1 LRDVARSID
10 RWMFGWGSPTSLG
23 LLRIAVGFLAI
34 FNQSFLAWQYQDWF
48 SDKGFTPRW
57 VSTLWLGDMP
67 KFALDSSGRN
77 YLPIPRINLLGTVSD
92 DRVMLAVL
100 VVSVFLSVLLMIG
113 LWTKPVAI
121 VLSLMV
127 LSLQHQSPAI
137 LHGGDT
143 VIRLLIMYLALSPCG
158 LACSVDRLI
167 GLWRGKIP
175 PGPVIAPLWTQRV
188 IQVNLAIL
196 YLMAVW
202 TKWVGVTWQNG
213 SATWYPNRLAE
224 FQRFWIPDFVR
235 EYPLVPITTYGTL
248 IVEFSMVSLV
258 FYRPYRKWV
267 LAMAMGMHLF
277 IEYSMNIPL
286 FSWLMIIQYIC
297 FYDGEEVT
305 GWANRLGERLAKWRT
320 CLNVPEKSPGQMAAI
335 EATDPLN
342 LVDLKSGSRDVSGN
356 LAAAIIRSPGAWWLC
371 WIPGAARR
379 IVK

>member
-1 LRDVARSID
+1 MISTYKSVD

-34 FNQSFLAWQYQDWF
+34 FNQSFLAWQYQDWY
-48 SDKGFTPRW
+48 SDSGFTPRW
-57 VSTLWLGDMP
+57 VSTRWLGELP
-67 KFALDSSGRN
+67 KFAMDNSGRHD
-77 YLPIPRINLLGTVSD
+77 LAIPRVNLLATISD
-92 DRVMLAVL
+92 SRIMLGVL
-100 VVSVFLSVLLMIG
+100 ILSVVLSVLLMIG
-113 LWTKPVAI
+113 FWTKPVAI
-121 VLSLMV
+121 SLSL
-127 LSLQHQSPAI
+127 LIISIQHQSPAI

-167 GLWRGKIP
+167 GLWQGKIR

-213 SATWYPNRLAE
+213 YATWYPNRLAE
-224 FQRFWIPDFVR
+224 FERFWIPDFMR
-235 EYPLVPITTYGTL
+235 QYPIVPITTYGTL
-248 IVEFSMVSLV
+248 LVEFAMVSLV

-267 LAMAMGMHLF
+267 LALGMGMHLF

-297 FYDGEEVT
+297 FYGGEEVT
-305 GWANRLGERLAKWRT
+305 GWADRMGDRLRKFQIGFSMKNKT
-320 CLNVPEKSPGQMAAI
+320 PGQVAAI
-335 EATDPLN
+335 EATDPFH
-342 LVDLKSGSRDVSGN
+342 LVNMDPQVTSSASVT
-356 LAAAIIRSPGAWWLC
+356 AAVVRSPGAWWIC
-371 WIPGAARR
+371 WIPGVARR
-379 IVK
+379 ILK

>member
-1 LRDVARSID
+1 MNTTYKAID

-34 FNQSFLAWQYQDWF
+34 FNQSFLAWQYRDWY
-48 SDKGFTPRW
+48 SETGFTPRW
-57 VSTLWLGDMP
+57 ISTLWLGDLP
-67 KFALDSSGRN
+67 KFALDSSGKN
-77 YLPIPRINLLGTVSD
+77 YLPIPRINLLATVSD
-92 DRVMLAVL
+92 SRVMLAVL
-100 VVSVFLSVLLMIG
+100 VISVLLSFLLMIG

-121 VLSLMV
+121 ALALII

-143 VIRLLIMYLALSPCG
+143 VIRLLVMYLALSPAG
-158 LACSVDRLI
+158 LVCSADRLI

-175 PGPVIAPLWTQRV
+175 PGPVVAPLWTQRV
-188 IQVNLAIL
+188 IQLNLAIL

-202 TKWVGVTWQNG
+202 TKWIGVTWQNG

-224 FQRFWIPDFVR
+224 FERFWIPDFMR
-235 EYPLVPITTYGTL
+235 QYPVVPITTYGTL
-248 IVEFSMVSLV
+248 LVEFAMVTLV

-267 LAMAMGMHLF
+267 LGMAMGMHLF

-305 GWANRLGERLAKWRT
+305 TWAGRMGNKFAKWR
-320 CLNVPEKSPGQMAAI
+320 VPFAISNKPAGQLAAI
-335 EATDPLN
+335 EATDPFD
-342 LVDLKSGSRDVSGN
+342 LVDIQPVSDKESAK
-356 LAAAIIRSPGAWWLC
+356 LSAVILRSPGSWWIG
-371 WIPGAARR
+371 WIPGLVRR
-379 IVK
+379 ILR